1 MARRSGEREKVRGPR
16 QAAAL
21 HFSAEAP
28 HPSLSPLPR
37 GEGDQPQRF
46 TACYTI
52 ERPLTAVP
60 RSYPA

>member
-21 HFSAEAP
+21 HFS
-28 HPSLSPLPR
+28 PLPR

-52 ERPLTAVP
+52 ERRLTIPLFVGILQGP
-60 RSYPA
+60 G